1 MKKRHAGVKI
11 LLLLL
16 VCGGVVLP
24 SAVSA
29 QSGPQYGYNPASG
42 ASYLL
47 PNRNYQ
53 GRYPYGGA
61 TVAQGISATCA
72 PMQLTGAVGQPV
84 IWFSSVTGGD
94 GTYVYSWSGA
104 ENLAGNAGTAQKIY
118 DASGEK
124 FAALSVTSA
133 GKTVTVSCGAMQIA
147 PSAPVVAQLV
157 LGASCYAAPEK
168 IAPGESATWLS
179 IVSGANAAASYAWD
193 GTDNLSGDRP
203 LVSKTYEAAGPK
215 FALLTVTSGSAR
227 VVAACTNRVVVA
239 PKAVAAQKPAGTP
252 PPIQA
257 EAPDIRGLCSS
268 SAATAG
274 IGEKV
279 LWQVVAV
286 GGAGEYRY
294 RWSGDDALA
303 GDGSTTEKI
312 YEDAGAKQAS
322 VTVRSG
328 EKTATIACAPVEVIK
343 KQTGLLAATFFSWLG
358 NSLFLSIAGV
368 VTVIAAGAY
377 IARRK
382 NAKEEEPADE
392 EDYKPAN

>member
-1 MKKRHAGVKI
+1 MAKMS
-11 LLLLL
+11 LLLL
-16 VCGGVVLP
+16 VCGGLAAP
-24 SAVSA
+24 LAIFA
-29 QSGPQYGYNPASG
+29 QTGPQYGYNPDNG

-53 GRYPYGGA
+53 GRYPYGGVS
-61 TVAQGISATCA
+61 VAQGTSATCA

-84 IWFSSVTGGD
+84 VWFSSVTGGD
-94 GTYVYSWSGA
+94 GTYVYSWSGT
-104 ENLAGNAGTAQKIY
+104 ENLAGNAGTVQKTY
-118 DASGEK
+118 GAGGEK

-133 GKTVTVSCGAMQIA
+133 GKTVTVSCGTMQIG

-179 IVSGANAAASYAWD
+179 IVSGVNAATSYAWD

-203 LVSKTYEAAGPK
+203 LVSKTYTTTGPK

-227 VVAACTNRVVVA
+227 VVTACTNSVAVA
-239 PKAVAAQKPAGTP
+239 PKAVAAPKPASTP
-252 PPIQA
+252 PFIKSEVP
-257 EAPDIRGLCSS
+257 EIRGLCTP

-279 LWQVVAV
+279 LWKTAVV
-286 GGAGEYRY
+286 GGVDAYQY
-294 RWSGDDALA
+294 SWSGDDALV
-303 GDGSTTEKI
+303 GDGSTTQKT
-312 YEDAGAKQAS
+312 YETAGAKHAS

-343 KQTGLLAATFFSWLG
+343 KQTGLLAASFFSWLG
-358 NSLFLSIAGV
+358 NSLFLSIAGAV
-368 VTVIAAGAY
+368 AVIAAGFY
-377 IARRK
+377 FARRK

-392 EDYKPAN
+392 DDYKPAAAH